1 MKLAVF
7 RIVSKKQISLPF
19 LEKIINPLDKSN
31 YRDVS
36 ILSLISKVYNQ
47 LSEYTESFL
56 GHILCGFRKA
66 HSTQHELFKLLQ
78 PWQIKLMEDNGKKK
92 KDDGSFVD
100 AILIDLSKAYDCV
113 LYELLISKV
122 KCYGIEN
129 RSLRYY

>member
-47 LSEYTESFL
+47 LSEYIESFL
-56 GHILCGFRKA
+56 GHILCGFIKA
-66 HSTQHELFKLLQ
+66 QSTQHVLFKLLQ

>member
-56 GHILCGFRKA
+56 GRILCGFRKA

>member
-1 MKLAVF
+1 
-7 RIVSKKQISLPF
+7 
-19 LEKIINPLDKSN
+19 
-31 YRDVS
+31 
-36 ILSLISKVYNQ
+36 
-47 LSEYTESFL
+47 
-56 GHILCGFRKA
+56 
-66 HSTQHELFKLLQ
+66 
-78 PWQIKLMEDNGKKK
+78 MEKKK